1 MKMKKK
7 FRLVLDFKTHIKEE
21 VRVKEPERPV
31 ISFLLTC
38 YLYFFDCVFILKD
51 GDLFCLVVNHHGQ
64 VLTLKTYRTLAGAKT
79 AFSHSYRQTAFKS
92 GIKNQWSHFYPP
104 EKQWLKKKMAGK
116 IGKAASH
123 SPLNVSADPGKLK
136 KPPAHKSRHD
146 MTTQTI
152 FI

>member
-1 MKMKKK
+1 MNMKKK

-51 GDLFCLVVNHHGQ
+51 GGLFCLVVNHRGQ

-104 EKQWLKKKMAGK
+104 EKQWLKKKMSGK
-116 IGKAASH
+116 SVRARHAV
-123 SPLNVSADPGKLK
+123 PLLQQDE
-136 KPPAHKSRHD
+136 
-146 MTTQTI
+146 Q
-152 FI
+152 

>member
-51 GDLFCLVVNHHGQ
+51 GPFFRLVVNHRGQ

-92 GIKNQWSHFYPP
+92 GIKNHWSHFYPP

-116 IGKAASH
+116 IVKARIPWPYNNQMNHENA
-123 SPLNVSADPGKLK
+123 K
-136 KPPAHKSRHD
+136 KKVG
-146 MTTQTI
+146 
-152 FI
+152 